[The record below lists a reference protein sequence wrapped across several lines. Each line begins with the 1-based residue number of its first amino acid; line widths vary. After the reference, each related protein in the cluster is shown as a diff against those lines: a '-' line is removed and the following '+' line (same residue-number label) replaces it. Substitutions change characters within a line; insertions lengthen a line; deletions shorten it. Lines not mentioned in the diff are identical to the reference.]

1 MIKLN
6 SESKMPHTKDE
17 DFKENNDNTG
27 EKKYSYEVTNFN
39 KCTEICEGQKEL
51 KLKIKLKNN
60 KNINWPRDASK
71 LTFDTNSDLIGDDT
85 NLRPQTYN
93 EEREYEIEFP
103 DIDQYPSAE
112 YNCSLNFEVNGEKY
126 GESIDFKIIIKEI
139 NKDLDKVKNFREIY
153 SLPNDEYP
161 DDKLLDALQKNN
173 FNFQS
178 TFSSLFN

>member
-17 DFKENNDNTG
+17 DLKENNDNTG

-51 KLKIKLKNN
+51 KIKIKLKNN

-71 LTFDTNSDLIGDDT
+71 LTFDSNSDLIGDDT

-93 EEREYEIEFP
+93 EEREYEIEFR
-103 DIDQYPSAE
+103 DIEQYPTGE

-126 GESIDFKIIIKEI
+126 GERIDFKIIIKEK

-153 SLPNDEYP
+153 NLPNDEYP